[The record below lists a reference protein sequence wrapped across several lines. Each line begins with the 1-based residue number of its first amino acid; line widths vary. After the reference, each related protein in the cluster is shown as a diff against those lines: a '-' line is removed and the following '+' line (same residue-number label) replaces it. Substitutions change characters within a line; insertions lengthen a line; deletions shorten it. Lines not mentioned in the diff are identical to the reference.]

1 MGMQVADGGCP
12 RSDTTY
18 PRPMVSIQQIEF
30 TTHCNLKCVYCPSP
44 QKMRPHEHLS
54 RENFA
59 HTMKWI
65 RHFVAAG
72 TQRDIW
78 LHGIGESML
87 HPEFHAM
94 VGEMRAEF
102 PNLTLALSSNGLLL
116 RTENGGEAHCA
127 ALARN
132 RVRLD
137 ISLHRADLIG
147 DGILNARKAGV
158 LNMLTAGPALEPVD
172 WAGQLK
178 WASAEP
184 RRECHFMRQ
193 GVALVYADG
202 RITTCCVDA
211 RGYGVFAHVADDPA
225 PGVLPMM
232 KLHELC
238 GRCRRVP

>member
-1 MGMQVADGGCP
+1 MEQQAQAGEPP
-12 RSDTTY
+12 RSDVTY
-18 PRPMVSIQQIEF
+18 PRPMVSIAQIEF

-54 RENFA
+54 RENFG
-59 HTMKWI
+59 HVMKWL
-65 RHFVAAG
+65 RRFVAAG
-72 TQRDIW
+72 TQRDVW

-87 HPEFHAM
+87 NPDFHAM

-102 PNLTLALSSNGLLL
+102 PALLLALSSNGILL
-116 RTENGGEAHCA
+116 RTENGGEENCA

-132 RVRLD
+132 RVAVD
-137 ISLHRADLIG
+137 ISVHRTDLIG
-147 DGILNARKAGV
+147 NGILNARKFKI
-158 LNMLTAGPALEPVD
+158 LKTLTAGPALEPVD
-172 WAGQLK
+172 WAGQIK

-184 RRECHFMRQ
+184 RRPCHFMRL
-193 GVALVYADG
+193 GHALVYADG

-211 RGYGVFAHVADDPA
+211 RGYGVFAHVADDA
-225 PGVLPMM
+225 GPGSLPMM